1 MHLAEMKCKILC
13 ICDFMYFGKKIVD
26 SFHPISKRICK
37 HKSFKNHYSEP
48 LSILIFPMWSFPF
61 NILSLLIIMF
71 IYASGKITA
80 MVQKQTT
87 PKPQELTIINVYFSH
102 KIHSG
107 AR

>member
-1 MHLAEMKCKILC
+1 MWFYVFWEEV
-13 ICDFMYFGKKIVD
+13 VD
-26 SFHPISKRICK
+26 SFHQISKRICK

-71 IYASGKITA
+71 IYVSGKITA